1 MTDFSYSVDHSGTQ
15 AVARLTG
22 DIDLATI
29 ADLESAIDAAREAT
43 PDGDIVLDMRDV
55 TFIDSSGLRVLV
67 TAHDRQVADEA
78 RMTIIHPSPPVLR
91 VLEVTGLLT
100 TMNVDD
106 RHVVD

>member
-1 MTDFSYSVDHSGTQ
+1 
-15 AVARLTG
+15 
-22 DIDLATI
+22 
-29 ADLESAIDAAREAT
+29 
-43 PDGDIVLDMRDV
+43 V

-67 TAHDRQVADEA
+67 TAHDRQVADER
-78 RMTIIHPSPPVLR
+78 RMTITHPSPPVLR